1 MIITIGRE
9 YASNGHRIGE
19 LVAEKLG
26 IRLYDRESLAEE
38 ARKTDYYKDLQAFYE
53 ETPVNS
59 LLYVIATRSY
69 NGHKQGEIPFS
80 FIRKIAEK
88 ESCVII
94 GRCGNYVM
102 RNRPDAVNVFIHQP
116 RKDRIARVMR
126 DYSVSEAKAEMMI
139 EREDKAREGFHTY
152 YTDEKWNIADGYDLT
167 INSSSMSAEDAAD
180 VIIEFARRKV
190 KSATP

>member
-9 YASNGHRIGE
+9 YGCNGHRIGE

-26 IRLYDRESLAEE
+26 VKLYDKNSLAEE
-38 ARKTDYYKDLQAFYE
+38 ARKTDYYEDLQAFYE

-69 NGHKQGEIPFS
+69 NGGKQGEIPFA

-88 ESCVII
+88 EPCVII
-94 GRCGNYVM
+94 GRCGNYVL
-102 RNRPDAVNVFIHQP
+102 RNHPDAVNVFIHQP
-116 RKDRIARVMR
+116 MKDRIARIMEVHG
-126 DYSVSEAKAEMMI
+126 VSESKAEHMI

-167 INSSSMSAEDAAD
+167 INSSSMSEETVAD
-180 VIIEFARRKV
+180 IIIAFAQK
-190 KSATP
+190 KGGK